1 MLSGPF
7 PTETQPGYGVFV
19 KERMRAVANLP
30 GYEVQIVSPVP
41 YFPRIPA
48 FKRWSQWAEFPRHEV
63 VDGLTVTRPRFFHP
77 PKIGGY
83 FHPRL
88 AWGPLRRAVEQIRRT
103 FDFDLIDAHWVYPA
117 GVMGT
122 MLGRQF
128 GKPVVMT
135 GRGEDMR
142 CFPKNQL
149 MGPQIRKALARG
161 TRFIAVSGEIAGLME
176 ENGAP
181 SDRIRVIPNGVDC
194 GKFRPGDPKQCRT
207 ELGLPQ
213 DVPIVVSVGD
223 LLEAKGF
230 HLLIEAAAN
239 LTCNGQPVHVVLV
252 GGPGRF
258 GRDYTREIRSL
269 VEACGMQDRVHLAGR
284 QPHDEL
290 WKWYSAADL
299 FALLSSRE
307 GSPNVLME
315 ALACGTPAIGTP
327 VGGIAEVLADDRLGE
342 VICERS
348 VAAAADGLRAAFAAP
363 RNRQQIRSILEN
375 RDWQQTALAVKSVL
389 DDAIDS
395 FPSECRTS

>member
-7 PTETQPGYGVFV
+7 PTATQPGYGVFV
-19 KERMRAVANLP
+19 KERMRAVADLP
-30 GYEVQIVSPVP
+30 GYEVQVVSPVP

-48 FKRWSQWAEFPRHEV
+48 FKRWSQWAEFPRNELI
-63 VDGLTVTRPRFFHP
+63 DGLQVTRPRFFHP

-88 AWGPLRRAVEQIRRT
+88 AWGPLRRAVDRIRQS
-103 FDFDLIDAHWVYPA
+103 FDFDIIDAHWVYPA

-122 MLGRQF
+122 MLGRRYE
-128 GKPVVMT
+128 KPVVMT

-142 CFPKNQL
+142 CFPQNPL
-149 MGPQIRKALARG
+149 MGPQIRKALSHG
-161 TRFIAVSGEIAGLME
+161 TRLIAVSGEIAGLME
-176 ENGAP
+176 ENGA
-181 SDRIRVIPNGVDC
+181 SADRIHVIPNGVDC
-194 GKFRPGDPKQCRT
+194 EKFHPGDLRQCRA

-230 HLLIEAAAN
+230 HLLIEAAAD
-239 LTCNGQPVHVVLV
+239 LERDGKPVHVVIV

-258 GRDYTREIRSL
+258 GRDYTREIQTLVASL
-269 VEACGMQDRVHLAGR
+269 GMQDRVHLPGR
-284 QPHDEL
+284 QPHDQL

-299 FALLSSRE
+299 FALFSSRE

-327 VGGIAEVLADDRLGE
+327 VGGIAEVLSDERLGA
-342 VICERS
+342 VLRERNVS
-348 VAAAADGLRAAFAAP
+348 AAAEGIHAAFAAP
-363 RNRQQIRSILEN
+363 RDRQQIRTLLEG
-375 RDWQQTALAVKSVL
+375 RDWHQTALAVKTVL

-395 FPSECRTS
+395 YPSASRTL